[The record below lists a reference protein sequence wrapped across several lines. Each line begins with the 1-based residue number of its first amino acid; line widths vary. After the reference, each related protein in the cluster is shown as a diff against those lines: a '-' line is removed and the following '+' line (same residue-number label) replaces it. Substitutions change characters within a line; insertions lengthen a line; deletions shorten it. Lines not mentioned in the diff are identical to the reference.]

1 MDAAEEQYTCE
12 RCGAEF
18 ETPAEKGGHKRGH
31 QLKVSR
37 EELQAELQ
45 RLADIGDGPPTTT
58 LMRTEGIYSISTVR
72 ERFGSW
78 GEAVRSIGLVPA
90 NIHDIRPGDLKA
102 DLTAVA
108 TKLGRPPTASEQR
121 EFGDYP
127 MSQFQNEFGRWNDAL
142 RAADFQPHAKKNISD
157 DALLEAIH
165 DLVEALGTAPT
176 ASEMH
181 KHGRYSHRPY
191 FRRWDGW
198 QAAIRVAGYDPV
210 GRPSGPAN
218 YKWKENPAHEWR
230 EYGDNWPQQRQ
241 KALERDGYICQTPGC
256 DGPKRHTA
264 RRSPEGS
271 TYITFAH

>member
-1 MDAAEEQYTCE
+1 
-12 RCGAEF
+12 
-18 ETPAEKGGHKRGH
+18 
-31 QLKVSR
+31 
-37 EELQAELQ
+37 
-45 RLADIGDGPPTTT
+45 
-58 LMRTEGIYSISTVR
+58 MRTEGIYSISTVR

-102 DLTAVA
+102 DLAAVA

-176 ASEMH
+176 ASE
-181 KHGRYSHRPY
+181 
-191 FRRWDGW
+191 
-198 QAAIRVAGYDPV
+198 IRVAGYDPV